1 MPLKR
6 KSDVRQGRV
15 AKGTRHGLRNSSTMP
30 VYLFIIPNCD
40 LIGDAFTQLQ
50 VKIISVW
57 VSEEVIYNFLDVII
71 PFIRENMWSHSLEI
85 NLD

>member
-50 VKIISVW
+50 VKIISV
-57 VSEEVIYNFLDVII
+57 
-71 PFIRENMWSHSLEI
+71 
-85 NLD
+85 